1 MILTE
6 VTSASLVK
14 EGDIFLDDGGVEVA
28 TKVASNALRQNIED
42 SGTETN
48 TDASELKSN
57 VTD

>member
-14 EGDIFLDDGGVEVA
+14 KGDIFLDDGGVEVA
-28 TKVASNALRQNIED
+28 TKVASDALRQNIED

-48 TDASELKSN
+48 TDASKLKSN